1 MTMGIGPEEGGAPA
15 ADAAPEESADGTEE
29 GGAGAGAGEETAVD
43 DVAAAVS
50 VDASSLASPL

>member
-1 MTMGIGPEEGGAPA
+1 MGIGPEEGGAPA